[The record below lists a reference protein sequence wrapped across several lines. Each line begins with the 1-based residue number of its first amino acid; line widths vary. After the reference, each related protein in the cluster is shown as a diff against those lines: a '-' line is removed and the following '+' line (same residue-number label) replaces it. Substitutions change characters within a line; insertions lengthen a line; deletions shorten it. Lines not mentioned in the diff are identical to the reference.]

1 MKKVVGL
8 LVWAVLALLPSYAQY
23 RATFVSNDVLYG
35 LNTDDEVWVISQ
47 YPNGH
52 ETERHV
58 YSGDVV
64 VADSVVN
71 PYEFYGKKRPVIGV
85 KVSKYDF
92 SGVTSLT
99 LPNTIRTVEGIEGCA
114 IETIDLPASLT
125 EVPNLSGCPNLK
137 ELILPPTIRKVGVC
151 LNDCPSLT
159 HVPVSYTHL
168 TLPTILRV

>member
-23 RATFVSNDVLYG
+23 RATFGSNGVLYC

-47 YPNGH
+47 YLDGR
-52 ETERHV
+52 ETVHHT

-99 LPNTIRTVEGIEGCA
+99 LPNTVR
-114 IETIDLPASLT
+114 S
-125 EVPNLSGCPNLK
+125 
-137 ELILPPTIRKVGVC
+137 R
-151 LNDCPSLT
+151 
-159 HVPVSYTHL
+159 
-168 TLPTILRV
+168 R